1 VHSPFARRSPEDVAT
16 LLRTCPL
23 AWLVSVDPA
32 GEILSSQLPLLPL
45 PLPPE
50 DGGMLLLGHMARTNP
65 LVARLGDRPRAAILF
80 QGPNAYVSPSWYADR
95 DSAPTWIYV
104 NATLTADITLREDL
118 TDRAINLLVH
128 QMEQG
133 RPERWR
139 VAEIAHRYAALR
151 DRVIGFTAT
160 ILKVDARFK
169 LAQDEPPPVVRE
181 TLDHLGDDAL
191 IRWVEAMNADR
202 LEAEA

>member
-1 VHSPFARRSPEDVAT
+1 MNSPFAPRSQEDVAT
-16 LLRTCPL
+16 LVRTCPL

-32 GEILSSQLPLLPL
+32 GEVLSSQLPLLV
-45 PLPPE
+45 LPPE
-50 DGGMLLLGHMARTNP
+50 DGEMLLLGHMARTNP
-65 LVARLGDRPRAAILF
+65 LVARLGERPRAAILF

-104 NATLTADITLREDL
+104 NATLTADITLRADL

-169 LAQDEPPPVVRE
+169 LAQDEAPPVVRE
-181 TLDHLGDDAL
+181 TLDHLEDDAL
-191 IRWVEAMNADR
+191 VRWVAAMNAER

>member
-1 VHSPFARRSPEDVAT
+1 MNSPFAPRSPDDIAELVRA
-16 LLRTCPL
+16 CPL
-23 AWLVSVDPA
+23 AWLVSIDPA
-32 GEILSSQLPLLPL
+32 GEVLSSQLPLLPL
-45 PLPPE
+45 PPE
-50 DGGMLLLGHMARTNP
+50 DGAMLLLGHMARTNP

-80 QGPNAYVSPSWYADR
+80 QGPNAYVSPSWYANR

-104 NATLTADITLREDL
+104 NATLTVDIALREDM

-128 QMEQG
+128 RMEQG

-160 ILKVDARFK
+160 VRKVDAKFK
-169 LAQDEPPPVVRE
+169 LAQDEAPPVVRE
-181 TLDHLGDDAL
+181 TLDHLEDDAL
-191 IRWVEAMNADR
+191 IRWVMAANADR
-202 LEAEA
+202 LGAGS